1 MVKIEYI
8 IINIIG
14 ALILICVGS
23 AANIIHVNGE
33 SKFDTIC
40 NSAIVIIILCA
51 AALAGFLFIKV

>member
-1 MVKIEYI
+1 MEYI

-14 ALILICVGS
+14 ALILICVGI

-33 SKFDTIC
+33 SKFDIIC
-40 NSAIVIIILCA
+40 NSAIVIVILCA